1 MRDMRRA
8 VRVRAVHARV
18 ACVRAVRA
26 CVSRALVVRARIVR
40 ARAARAPLVK
50 FVKRKIFLNL
60 YCKMKV
66 FNVYLFLARSS

>member
-1 MRDMRRA
+1 MRDVRCA

-26 CVSRALVVRARIVR
+26 RAVRAS
-40 ARAARAPLVK
+40 LVK

-60 YCKMKV
+60 YCKMRV

>member
-1 MRDMRRA
+1 MRRA

-26 CVSRALVVRARIVR
+26 RAVRAS
-40 ARAARAPLVK
+40 LVK

-60 YCKMKV
+60 YCKMRV

>member
-26 CVSRALVVRARIVR
+26 RAVRAS
-40 ARAARAPLVK
+40 LVK

-60 YCKMKV
+60 YCKMRV

>member
-1 MRDMRRA
+1 MGWVARNVWRA
-8 VRVRAVHARV
+8 VRGRIVHGRVDRARV
-18 ACVRAVRA
+18 D
-26 CVSRALVVRARIVR
+26 RARV
-40 ARAARAPLVK
+40 ARAPLVK

>member
-1 MRDMRRA
+1 MRDVRRV

-18 ACVRAVRA
+18 ACVSAVRARAVRA
-26 CVSRALVVRARIVR
+26 S
-40 ARAARAPLVK
+40 LVK

-60 YCKMKV
+60 YCKMRV

>member
-1 MRDMRRA
+1 MRDVRR
-8 VRVRAVHARV
+8 VVCARV
-18 ACVRAVRA
+18 ARARAVRA
-26 CVSRALVVRARIVR
+26 RVDRARVVRARIVR

>member
-1 MRDMRRA
+1 MLGWVVRDVRRV
-8 VRVRAVHARV
+8 VRGRAVHARV

-26 CVSRALVVRARIVR
+26 S
-40 ARAARAPLVK
+40 LVK

-60 YCKMKV
+60 YCKMRV

>member
-1 MRDMRRA
+1 MRDVRRV

-26 CVSRALVVRARIVR
+26 RAVRAS
-40 ARAARAPLVK
+40 LVK

-60 YCKMKV
+60 YCKMRV